1 MGIMVTR
8 IPAWQGED
16 HVQGIR
22 VSVGGNTPQT
32 QRVQQPSPSFRLT
45 QKLDSF
51 AGMGFNGLAPIQ
63 EGHRLNMPTLRQSCI
78 KGSTRRCMRS
88 ILIKV
93 KRRLGIAV
101 FCLEESIIVNP
112 VSDSSQSFRVDK
124 RFCDI
129 SAIIT
134 DSLAELRQL

>member
-1 MGIMVTR
+1 
-8 IPAWQGED
+8 
-16 HVQGIR
+16 
-22 VSVGGNTPQT
+22 
-32 QRVQQPSPSFRLT
+32 
-45 QKLDSF
+45 
-51 AGMGFNGLAPIQ
+51 
-63 EGHRLNMPTLRQSCI
+63 
-78 KGSTRRCMRS
+78 MRS